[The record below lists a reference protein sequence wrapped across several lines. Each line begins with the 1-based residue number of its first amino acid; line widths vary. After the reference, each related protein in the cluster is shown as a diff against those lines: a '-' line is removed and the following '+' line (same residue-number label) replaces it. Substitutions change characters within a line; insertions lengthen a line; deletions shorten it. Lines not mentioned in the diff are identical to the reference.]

1 MATVVVARI
10 SGNPDYFTQ
19 PN

>member
-1 MATVVVARI
+1 MATVVLART

>member
-1 MATVVVARI
+1 MLARI

-19 PN
+19 RN